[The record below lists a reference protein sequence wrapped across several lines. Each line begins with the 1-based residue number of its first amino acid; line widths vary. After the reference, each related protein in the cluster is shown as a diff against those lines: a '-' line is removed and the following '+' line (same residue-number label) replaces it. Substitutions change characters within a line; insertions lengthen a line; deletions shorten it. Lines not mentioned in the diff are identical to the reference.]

1 VKWINFSSL
10 VHIISERISQYT
22 VLLSFREISSTEKS
36 QSLRLTPSPVEFQ
49 DPDEGL
55 LELLVG
61 KRVAERVERTV
72 QVAEP
77 IGDVVEQRQDA
88 PFIGRAEAND
98 ERQDV
103 PRGPADDERSED
115 DGDRPDRLS
124 GVVLVLRL
132 LRGGGARGVTEEPT
146 PVLPRRPL
154 AQNGE
159 PPAVT
164 PRWAGRHPLKRDL
177 VSSVVER

>member
-1 VKWINFSSL
+1 MKWINFSSL

-98 ERQDV
+98 E
-103 PRGPADDERSED
+103 
-115 DGDRPDRLS
+115 
-124 GVVLVLRL
+124 
-132 LRGGGARGVTEEPT
+132 
-146 PVLPRRPL
+146 
-154 AQNGE
+154 
-159 PPAVT
+159 
-164 PRWAGRHPLKRDL
+164 
-177 VSSVVER
+177 

>member
-1 VKWINFSSL
+1 M
-10 VHIISERISQYT
+10 
-22 VLLSFREISSTEKS
+22 
-36 QSLRLTPSPVEFQ
+36 
-49 DPDEGL
+49 
-55 LELLVG
+55 
-61 KRVAERVERTV
+61 
-72 QVAEP
+72 
-77 IGDVVEQRQDA
+77 
-88 PFIGRAEAND
+88 
-98 ERQDV
+98 